1 MERIFAVNTNTY
13 HGFTVDD
20 ALEGIARA
28 GFRYVEIAAVRNWTE
43 HIMPD
48 MPDAEIERIQ
58 AKAKSLGLT
67 FIGMSGHCNLMDAER
82 LNDFRANMALAHRL
96 GCKYIVSSTGEAHF
110 GKDEKFADDV
120 LAANIKAL
128 IPYLE
133 KYNMTLAIETHGEYG
148 TGESIYNVTKLT
160 GSDRAGVCYD
170 TANCVF
176 YGGVRPEEE
185 VLKCLPA
192 LKYVHLKDKVGYDNV
207 WNFPAVG
214 KGELKLAEF
223 IKLVEEHGFDGPY
236 SIEIE
241 YTADFTNRPKVPED
255 LNVQNQAVQDSYDHL
270 HSLGLI

>member
-1 MERIFAVNTNTY
+1 M
-13 HGFTVDD
+13 
-20 ALEGIARA
+20 
-28 GFRYVEIAAVRNWTE
+28 
-43 HIMPD
+43 
-48 MPDAEIERIQ
+48 
-58 AKAKSLGLT
+58 
-67 FIGMSGHCNLMDAER
+67 
-82 LNDFRANMALAHRL
+82 
-96 GCKYIVSSTGEAHF
+96 
-110 GKDEKFADDV
+110 

-128 IPYLE
+128 IPDLE